1 MTDNYWIYNGSEF
14 SKTDDRH
21 KWISR
26 SLNPPRDIPSSSRK
40 SCWKPQTKSILK
52 GTRKKKKRNTKD
64 ENKSFKEVSLTLKII
79 FQDKLWK
86 PKVK

>member
-52 GTRKKKKRNTKD
+52 GTRKKKKGTRRMKTKAS
-64 ENKSFKEVSLTLKII
+64 KKYH
-79 FQDKLWK
+79 
-86 PKVK
+86 

>member
-1 MTDNYWIYNGSEF
+1 M
-14 SKTDDRH
+14 
-21 KWISR
+21 
-26 SLNPPRDIPSSSRK
+26 
-40 SCWKPQTKSILK
+40 
-52 GTRKKKKRNTKD
+52 KD